1 MNFMDSSIE
10 QQRAL
15 YGMPLAER
23 FGYVM
28 DKYALSQR
36 SLAAVLGL
44 SAPMLS
50 QLISGKRIKIGNPA
64 VNGRLMILEAH
75 ADDVD
80 LESVLEK
87 VSRLDSA
94 TATQNAPE
102 AAEFRVAADY
112 LAATASVETLR
123 ELAQVA
129 TARGEQR
136 LAGLLHKAAGF

>member
-1 MNFMDSSIE
+1 MNFMNSSIE
-10 QQRAL
+10 RQRAL

-64 VNGRLMILEAH
+64 VIGRLMMLEAH

-87 VSRLDSA
+87 VGQLDSA

-102 AAEFRVAADY
+102 AAEFRVAVDY
-112 LAATASVETLR
+112 LAATASAETLR
-123 ELAQVA
+123 EIAQVA
-129 TARGEQR
+129 TERGEQR
-136 LAGLLHKAAGF
+136 LADLLHKAAGF

>member
-1 MNFMDSSIE
+1 M
-10 QQRAL
+10 A
-15 YGMPLAER
+15 G
-23 FGYVM
+23 
-28 DKYALSQR
+28 
-36 SLAAVLGL
+36 
-44 SAPMLS
+44 
-50 QLISGKRIKIGNPA
+50 
-64 VNGRLMILEAH
+64 
-75 ADDVD
+75 
-80 LESVLEK
+80 VLEK

-136 LAGLLHKAAGF
+136 LAGLLQKAAEF